1 MAGDDETVYFRNN
14 IHFMFTSSCSPNSNP
29 DMFLFLQNA
38 SQPTNADSGSHQR
51 LLAAF
56 PVQHGHLP
64 IDVSP
69 LTVQMSLFVALC
81 YVVSN
86 LFIVC
91 HMQIHLGAA
100 DPRPL
105 IPHATGQLQ
114 CRPRALAGLHVSDN
128 DPTQQLHHAPVP
140 VSLPLA
146 ASGLSALPAAPAATA
161 VLSGTLQQHES
172 ACRPEPLTWIFRLKG
187 SLARIAA

>member
-1 MAGDDETVYFRNN
+1 M
-14 IHFMFTSSCSPNSNP
+14 
-29 DMFLFLQNA
+29 
-38 SQPTNADSGSHQR
+38 
-51 LLAAF
+51 
-56 PVQHGHLP
+56 
-64 IDVSP
+64 
-69 LTVQMSLFVALC
+69 LC

-86 LFIVC
+86 LFIVR
-91 HMQIHLGAA
+91 HIQIHLGAA

-146 ASGLSALPAAPAATA
+146 ASDLSALPAAPATTA

-172 ACRPEPLTWIFRLKG
+172 ACRPEPLAQIFRLKG